1 MAEEKRRFEI
11 EHYLAQDVL
20 VQPRSRQTGGSVP
33 SSSSQNLLNGDRE
46 RRAYPLSRDTILR
59 LIQTLKER

>member
-11 EHYLAQDVL
+11 ENYLAQDIL
-20 VQPRSRQTGGSVP
+20 VQPKSRQTGGSVL
-33 SSSSQNLLNGDRE
+33 SSSSKNLQNGDRDQ
-46 RRAYPLSRDTILR
+46 RAHPLSRDTILR